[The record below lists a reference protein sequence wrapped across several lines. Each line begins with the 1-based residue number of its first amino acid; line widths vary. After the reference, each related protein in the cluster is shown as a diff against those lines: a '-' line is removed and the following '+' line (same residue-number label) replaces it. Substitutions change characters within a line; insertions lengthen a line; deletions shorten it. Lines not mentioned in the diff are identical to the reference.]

1 MPHFI
6 DRAKPGVIAVTR
18 HGHRFVNESLS
29 YHDFAIAMMQ
39 ACQDDDEATVWLLCD
54 HATLRR
60 YGLGRV
66 APFPVPYG
74 RHLRAGYLRRAPT
87 IAALAAQIGVDPR
100 VLAAEVERFNR
111 DASNGADTAFG
122 KGTTAYNRFQG
133 DALHGPNPAWR
144 RSNRRRTTR
153 SSCSSATS
161 ARSPGCPP
169 THMARCCIRTAAP
182 PTACTRWATTRPAS
196 WAAITPARA
205 SPWGPRSRSATS
217 WAGTWGSASQPP
229 GPPNPPPRPW
239 RKGVRFA
246 THHRHHAFHEMPDR
260 PAQEDT

>member
-1 MPHFI
+1 MRARRGVVLACGGFPHDLTRQQALFPHVARGQGHYSPSPSSNTGDGLALAETLGVRVDATIPHAAAWTPVSRPTRRNGEQGVMPHFI

-87 IAALAAQIGVDPR
+87 
-100 VLAAEVERFNR
+100 
-111 DASNGADTAFG
+111 
-122 KGTTAYNRFQG
+122 
-133 DALHGPNPAWR
+133 
-144 RSNRRRTTR
+144 
-153 SSCSSATS
+153 
-161 ARSPGCPP
+161 
-169 THMARCCIRTAAP
+169 
-182 PTACTRWATTRPAS
+182 
-196 WAAITPARA
+196 
-205 SPWGPRSRSATS
+205 
-217 WAGTWGSASQPP
+217 
-229 GPPNPPPRPW
+229 
-239 RKGVRFA
+239 
-246 THHRHHAFHEMPDR
+246 
-260 PAQEDT
+260 